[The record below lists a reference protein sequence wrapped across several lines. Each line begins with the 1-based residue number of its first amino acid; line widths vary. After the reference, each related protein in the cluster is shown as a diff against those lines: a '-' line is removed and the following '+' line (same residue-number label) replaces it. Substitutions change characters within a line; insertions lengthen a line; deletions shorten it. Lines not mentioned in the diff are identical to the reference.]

1 MEMELL
7 HKRATPESVSCNRV
21 HQDCAAAQSKATLE
35 TLNSSM
41 PAASSML
48 DLLPPVYLVALGLGV
63 AAVFVVLFYSF
74 TSNSNYESQMRRQ
87 QLANQRAKKAE
98 SEPQSSGDD

>member
-1 MEMELL
+1 
-7 HKRATPESVSCNRV
+7 
-21 HQDCAAAQSKATLE
+21 
-35 TLNSSM
+35 
-41 PAASSML
+41 ML

-87 QLANQRAKKAE
+87 QLAERRARQVAAE
-98 SEPQSSGDD
+98 TQSLTDD

>member
-1 MEMELL
+1 
-7 HKRATPESVSCNRV
+7 
-21 HQDCAAAQSKATLE
+21 
-35 TLNSSM
+35 
-41 PAASSML
+41 ML

-87 QLANQRAKKAE
+87 QLAERRAKQVAAKNE
-98 SEPQSSGDD
+98 SSIDD

>member
-1 MEMELL
+1 
-7 HKRATPESVSCNRV
+7 
-21 HQDCAAAQSKATLE
+21 
-35 TLNSSM
+35 
-41 PAASSML
+41 ML

-87 QLANQRAKKAE
+87 QLAERRAKQAASKA
-98 SEPQSSGDD
+98 QSSTDD

>member
-1 MEMELL
+1 
-7 HKRATPESVSCNRV
+7 
-21 HQDCAAAQSKATLE
+21 
-35 TLNSSM
+35 
-41 PAASSML
+41 ML

-87 QLANQRAKKAE
+87 QLAERRARQVAAE
-98 SEPQSSGDD
+98 TQSSTHD

>member
-1 MEMELL
+1 
-7 HKRATPESVSCNRV
+7 
-21 HQDCAAAQSKATLE
+21 
-35 TLNSSM
+35 
-41 PAASSML
+41 ML

-87 QLANQRAKKAE
+87 QLAERRAKQVAAKKE
-98 SEPQSSGDD
+98 CSTDD

>member
-1 MEMELL
+1 MELL
-7 HKRATPESVSCNRV
+7 WKRATPEPIRV
-21 HQDCAAAQSKATLE
+21 YQDCAAARSNATLE
-35 TLNSSM
+35 ALNSTK

-48 DLLPPVYLVALGLGV
+48 DLVPPVYLVALGLGV

-87 QLANQRAKKAE
+87 QLAERRAKQAAAE
-98 SEPQSSGDD
+98 AHSSRED

>member
-1 MEMELL
+1 MELL
-7 HKRATPESVSCNRV
+7 WKRATPEPVFVRPD
-21 HQDCAAAQSKATLE
+21 HPGCAE
-35 TLNSSM
+35 TVENNAIEVEFVT

-48 DLLPPVYLVALGLGV
+48 DLVPPVYLVALGLGV

-87 QLANQRAKKAE
+87 QLAERRAKQAAAE
-98 SEPQSSGDD
+98 AHSSRED